1 MNGMFTPSSEVHRDQ
16 LDWGELGWLSRPKTT
31 QGSASV
37 VVQVTLKLGQGHDFH
52 KHPNQEE
59 VIYVMVGEIEQWIE
73 GEQRILGA
81 GDSAF
86 IKADTVHASFNIG
99 DRPARLIVVLGPC
112 VGQEG
117 YELVDVS
124 GEFPWN
130 TLRSERIS

>member
-1 MNGMFTPSSEVHRDQ
+1 MNGMFTSSSEVQRDQ

-31 QGSASV
+31 NGTASAV
-37 VVQVTLKLGQGHDFH
+37 VEVTLNPRQGHDFH

-59 VIYVMVGEIEQWIE
+59 VIYVIAGEIEQWIE
-73 GEQRILGA
+73 GEQRTLKP

-86 IKADTVHASFNIG
+86 IEADTVHASFNTG
-99 DRPARLIVVLGPC
+99 DQPARLIVVLGPC
-112 VGQEG
+112 VGEEG

-130 TLRSERIS
+130 TLR

>member
-1 MNGMFTPSSEVHRDQ
+1 MKGMFTSSSEVQRDQ

-31 QGSASV
+31 NGTASAV
-37 VVQVTLKLGQGHDFH
+37 VEVTLNPRQGHDFH

-59 VIYVMVGEIEQWIE
+59 VIYVVAGEIEQWIE
-73 GEQRILGA
+73 GEQRTLKP

-86 IKADTVHASFNIG
+86 IEADTVHASFNTG
-99 DRPARLIVVLGPC
+99 DQPARLIVVLGPC
-112 VGQEG
+112 VGEEG

-130 TLRSERIS
+130 TLR